1 MTVMSTRELKEMLE
15 RVEDTREL
23 IIDPEAGQDTAT
35 TGDSELH
42 AVWASARDESRRAYA
57 EWCAHSGADRYAV
70 YRAAADRADAA
81 EDALAAAAPGQGRA
95 L

>member
-1 MTVMSTRELKEMLE
+1 MSTRELKELLE

-23 IIDPEAGQDTAT
+23 IIDPAVGQETAVV
-35 TGDSELH
+35 GESELL
-42 AVWASARDESRRAYA
+42 AVWAAARDESRRADA

-81 EDALAAAAPGQGRA
+81 QDALAAAAPGPRA
-95 L
+95 S